1 MDKSQIKS
9 LIKCVVW
16 GIIWSIILVLIGLC
30 IVKFTTHNLKDVLFI
45 EGIILV
51 IWGGM
56 AFVGGNP
63 MGISLQGM
71 GQINA
76 QYIANA
82 NLEVTKMEK
91 EKTATPI
98 KNSFKASINIVSL
111 VIGGL
116 ICIIINFII

>member
-16 GIIWSIILVLIGLC
+16 GIIWSIILVLIGLG
-30 IVKFTTHNLKDVLFI
+30 IVNFTTHNLKDVLFI

-51 IWGGM
+51 IFGISS
-56 AFVGGNP
+56 FLGGNP
-63 MGISLQGM
+63 TGLSLQGL
-71 GQINA
+71 GQTNA

-82 NLEVTKMEK
+82 NLEVTRMEK
-91 EKTATPI
+91 EKTTTTI
-98 KNSFKASINIVSL
+98 KNSFKTIINTVSL
-111 VIGGL
+111 IIGGL

>member
-16 GIIWSIILVLIGLC
+16 GIIWSIILVLIGLG
-30 IVKFTTHNLKDVLFI
+30 IVHFTSHNLKDVLFI

-51 IWGGM
+51 ILGISS
-56 AFVGGNP
+56 FLGGNP
-63 MGISLQGM
+63 MGLSLQGLC
-71 GQINA
+71 QANA

-91 EKTATPI
+91 EKTSTI
-98 KNSFKASINIVSL
+98 KNNFKASINTISL
-111 VIGGL
+111 VMGGV

>member
-16 GIIWSIILVLIGLC
+16 GIIWSIILVLIGLG
-30 IVKFTTHNLKDVLFI
+30 IVNFTTHNLKDVLFV

-51 IWGGM
+51 ILGVSS
-56 AFVGGNP
+56 FLGGNP
-63 MGISLQGM
+63 TGLSLQGL
-71 GQINA
+71 GQTNA

-82 NLEVTKMEK
+82 NLEVTRMEK
-91 EKTATPI
+91 EKTTTI
-98 KNSFKASINIVSL
+98 KNNFKTSINTVSL
-111 VIGGL
+111 VMGGI

>member
-16 GIIWSIILVLIGLC
+16 GIIWSIILVLIGLG
-30 IVKFTTHNLKDVLFI
+30 IVNFTTYNLKDVLFI

-51 IWGGM
+51 ILGVSS
-56 AFVGGNP
+56 FLGGNP
-63 MGISLQGM
+63 TGLSLQGL
-71 GQINA
+71 GQTNA

-82 NLEVTKMEK
+82 NLEVTRMEK
-91 EKTATPI
+91 EKTTTI
-98 KNSFKASINIVSL
+98 KNNFKASINTVSL
-111 VIGGL
+111 VMGGV

>member
-1 MDKSQIKS
+1 MGKSQISS

-16 GIIWSIILVLIGLC
+16 GIIWSIILVLIGLG
-30 IVKFTTHNLKDVLFI
+30 IVHFTTYNLKDILFI

-51 IWGGM
+51 ILGVSS
-56 AFVGGNP
+56 FLGGNP
-63 MGISLQGM
+63 TGLSLQGL
-71 GQINA
+71 GQTNA

-91 EKTATPI
+91 EKTNTI
-98 KNSFKASINIVSL
+98 KNNFKTSISTVSL
-111 VIGGL
+111 VIGGI

>member
-16 GIIWSIILVLIGLC
+16 GIIWSIILVLIGLG
-30 IVKFTTHNLKDVLFI
+30 IVHFTAHNLKDVLFI

-51 IWGGM
+51 ILGISS
-56 AFVGGNP
+56 FLGGNP
-63 MGISLQGM
+63 TGLSLQGLC
-71 GQINA
+71 QANA
-76 QYIANA
+76 QYISNT

-91 EKTATPI
+91 EKTSTI
-98 KNSFKASINIVSL
+98 RKNFKASINTISL
-111 VIGGL
+111 VMGGV

>member
-16 GIIWSIILVLIGLC
+16 GIIWSIILVLIGLG
-30 IVKFTTHNLKDVLFI
+30 IVNFTTHNLKDALFI

-51 IWGGM
+51 ILGVSS
-56 AFVGGNP
+56 FLGGNP
-63 MGISLQGM
+63 TGLSLQGM
-71 GQINA
+71 GQTNA

-82 NLEVTKMEK
+82 NLEVTRMEK
-91 EKTATPI
+91 EKTTTSI
-98 KNSFKASINIVSL
+98 NNSFKTIINTVSL
-111 VIGGL
+111 IIGGL

>member
-16 GIIWSIILVLIGLC
+16 GIIWSIILVLIGLG
-30 IVKFTTHNLKDVLFI
+30 IVNFTTYNLKDVLFI

-51 IWGGM
+51 ILGVSS
-56 AFVGGNP
+56 FLGGNP
-63 MGISLQGM
+63 TGLSLQGL
-71 GQINA
+71 GQTNA

-82 NLEVTKMEK
+82 NLEVTRMEK
-91 EKTATPI
+91 EKTTPI
-98 KNSFKASINIVSL
+98 KNNFKASINTVSL
-111 VIGGL
+111 VMGGV

>member
-16 GIIWSIILVLIGLC
+16 GIIWSIILVLIGLG
-30 IVKFTTHNLKDVLFI
+30 IVNFTTHNLKDVLFV

-51 IWGGM
+51 ILGVSS
-56 AFVGGNP
+56 FLGGNP
-63 MGISLQGM
+63 TGLSLQGF
-71 GQINA
+71 GQTNA

-82 NLEVTKMEK
+82 NLEVTRMEK
-91 EKTATPI
+91 EKTTTI
-98 KNSFKASINIVSL
+98 KNNFKTSINTVSL
-111 VIGGL
+111 VMGGI

>member
-1 MDKSQIKS
+1 MGKSQISS

-16 GIIWSIILVLIGLC
+16 GIIWSIILVLIGLG
-30 IVKFTTHNLKDVLFI
+30 IVHFTTYNLKDILFI

-51 IWGGM
+51 ILGVSS
-56 AFVGGNP
+56 FLGGNP
-63 MGISLQGM
+63 TGLSLQGL
-71 GQINA
+71 GQTNA

-91 EKTATPI
+91 EKTNTI
-98 KNSFKASINIVSL
+98 KNNFKTNISTVSL
-111 VIGGL
+111 VIGGI